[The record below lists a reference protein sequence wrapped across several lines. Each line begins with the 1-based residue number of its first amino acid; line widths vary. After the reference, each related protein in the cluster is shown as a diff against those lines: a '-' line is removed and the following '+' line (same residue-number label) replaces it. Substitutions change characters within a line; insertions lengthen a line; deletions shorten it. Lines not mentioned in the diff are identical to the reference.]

1 MANFAEVGLFSFMEL
16 NFTKY
21 QGTGNDFVLIDNRTG
36 IFPKENLDLVR
47 RLCDRRFGIGAD
59 GLMLIENSKEE
70 DFNMIYFNSDG
81 SKSLCGNGSRCSI
94 HFAHSLGIIPYQT
107 SFITTDGAHKAFLKD
122 GWVHFQLH
130 DIDQV
135 SEDGN
140 DFFVENGSPH
150 HVRFVEDVEGFDVF
164 TNGEAIRYSEK
175 YQPGGTNVNFV
186 EMTPSGI
193 KVRTYERGV
202 ENETLSCGTGVTAAA
217 IVAAIKG
224 KTSPVQVNTKGGDL
238 EVSFEKEGNTF
249 KNVFLAGPATP
260 VFKGRIEI

>member
-1 MANFAEVGLFSFMEL
+1 MKLH
-16 NFTKY
+16 FTKY

-36 IFPKENLDLVR
+36 VFPKDDLELVR
-47 RLCDRRFGIGAD
+47 KLCDRRFGIGAD
-59 GLMLIENSKEE
+59 GLMLIENSKEA

-94 HFAHSLGIIPYQT
+94 HFAHSLGMIAEQT
-107 SFITTDGAHKAFLKD
+107 SFLTTDGLHQAFLQD

-130 DIDQV
+130 DINQV
-135 SEDGN
+135 SAQGD

-150 HVRFVEDVEGFDVF
+150 HVQFVENVDEFDVYSH
-164 TNGEAIRYSEK
+164 GQAIRYADQYK
-175 YQPGGTNVNFV
+175 PGGTNVNFV
-186 EMTPSGI
+186 ELTERGI

-224 KTSPVQVNTKGGDL
+224 KASPVRIQTMGGDL
-238 EVSFEKEGNTF
+238 EVSFEKKDNTY

-260 VFKGRIEI
+260 VFEGRIEI